1 MVIVNGEGRMK
12 LTFVSSSG
20 IGGVKRA
27 EETWQND
34 GLQVVKACQS
44 TEIKALMTSAGDC
57 QTVCWS
63 PETEITIVA
72 AMEKGRR
79 KGQRCFIGFESVFR
93 RFRWD
98 GKAMRTG
105 AYCMESPKQE
115 ALENRDH
122 R

>member
-34 GLQVVKACQS
+34 GLQVVKPVKACLS

-72 AMEKGRR
+72 AMGRGDEKG
-79 KGQRCFIGFESVFR
+79 KGV
-93 RFRWD
+93 
-98 GKAMRTG
+98 
-105 AYCMESPKQE
+105 
-115 ALENRDH
+115 L
-122 R
+122 